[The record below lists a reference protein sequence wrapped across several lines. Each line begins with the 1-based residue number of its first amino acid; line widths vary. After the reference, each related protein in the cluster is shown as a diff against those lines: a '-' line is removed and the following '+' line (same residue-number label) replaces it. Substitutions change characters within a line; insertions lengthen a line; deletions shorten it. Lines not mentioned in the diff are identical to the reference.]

1 VAKNKTNAQL
11 EAELRLSK
19 RQSWIDG
26 FFSALNNV
34 IRWGTVAY
42 IAHEI
47 YLTVGL
53 LAGKSTFADIGLKF
67 FADIRVS
74 EGVSYLLGASGVGYG
89 LSQRKLRRKNI
100 ERLQGRIV
108 TLEKQI
114 DRNRTSSRLTETG
127 ETNPE
132 DR

>member
-1 VAKNKTNAQL
+1 MAKNKTNAQL